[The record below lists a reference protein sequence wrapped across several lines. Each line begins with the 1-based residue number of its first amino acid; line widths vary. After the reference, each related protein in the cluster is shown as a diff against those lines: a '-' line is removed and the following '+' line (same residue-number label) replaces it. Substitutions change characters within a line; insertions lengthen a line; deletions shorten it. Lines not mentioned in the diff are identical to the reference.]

1 MTAQVRERG
10 TTPLNKR
17 FKRDSQRVAF
27 LLCVGF
33 CDYGVMRKVSSS
45 VGCPLSGRYVTGK
58 FSGMKILSDRL
69 MMSPISADDW
79 TLFYELHTDPAVIS
93 LCFDQPSVLEIE
105 SKFQSRLEHWTPDSE
120 HWLCLLISEL
130 KTGHKVGITGFC
142 LRNGVAEV
150 GFMLLP
156 SFYGNGY
163 GTESLQALIDYSAK
177 HFGLEGFMAVV
188 TEGNVGS
195 EKVLA
200 KSGFTLHRIVPD
212 AYEIGGQRYAD
223 HVYIMGRIVT

>member
-1 MTAQVRERG
+1 MI
-10 TTPLNKR
+10 
-17 FKRDSQRVAF
+17 
-27 LLCVGF
+27 
-33 CDYGVMRKVSSS
+33 
-45 VGCPLSGRYVTGK
+45 GK
-58 FSGMKILSDRL
+58 FSGMKILSVRL

-79 TLFYELHTDPAVIS
+79 TLFYELHTNPGVIS

-105 SKFQSRLEHWTPDSE
+105 AKFQSRLEHWTPDSE
-120 HWLCLLISEL
+120 HWLCLVISEL

-188 TEGNVGS
+188 TEGNIGS

-223 HVYIMGRIVT
+223 HIYIMGRIVT

>member
-1 MTAQVRERG
+1 MI
-10 TTPLNKR
+10 
-17 FKRDSQRVAF
+17 
-27 LLCVGF
+27 
-33 CDYGVMRKVSSS
+33 
-45 VGCPLSGRYVTGK
+45 GK

-69 MMSPISADDW
+69 MMSQISADDW

-120 HWLCLLISEL
+120 HWLCLVISEL

-142 LRNGVAEV
+142 VRNGVAEV

-163 GTESLQALIDYSAK
+163 GTESLQALIDYSEK

-223 HVYIMGRIVT
+223 HVYIMGKIVT

>member
-1 MTAQVRERG
+1 M
-10 TTPLNKR
+10 
-17 FKRDSQRVAF
+17 AF

-33 CDYGVMRKVSSS
+33 CDYGVMRKVGSS
-45 VGCPLSGRYVTGK
+45 VGCPLMRRYVTGK

-69 MMSPISADDW
+69 MMSPILADDW

-93 LCFDQPSVLEIE
+93 LCFDQPTMLEIE

-120 HWLCLLISEL
+120 HWLCLVISEL
-130 KTGHKVGITGFC
+130 KTGHRVGITGFC

-156 SFYGNGY
+156 SFHGNGY
-163 GTESLQALIDYSAK
+163 GTESLQTVIDYSTK

>member
-1 MTAQVRERG
+1 M
-10 TTPLNKR
+10 
-17 FKRDSQRVAF
+17 
-27 LLCVGF
+27 
-33 CDYGVMRKVSSS
+33 
-45 VGCPLSGRYVTGK
+45 TGK

-69 MMSPISADDW
+69 MMSQISADDW

-93 LCFDQPSVLEIE
+93 LCFDQPSGLEIE

-120 HWLCLLISEL
+120 HWLCLVISEL

-156 SFYGNGY
+156 RFHGNGY
-163 GTESLQALIDYSAK
+163 GTESLQTLTDYSTK

-223 HVYIMGRIVT
+223 HVFIMGKIVT

>member
-1 MTAQVRERG
+1 M
-10 TTPLNKR
+10 
-17 FKRDSQRVAF
+17 AF

-33 CDYGVMRKVSSS
+33 CDYGVMRKVGRG

-79 TLFYELHTDPAVIS
+79 TLFYELHTNPAVIS

-120 HWLCLLISEL
+120 HWLCLVISEL

-188 TEGNVGS
+188 TEGNIGS

-223 HVYIMGRIVT
+223 HIYIMGRIVT

>member
-1 MTAQVRERG
+1 
-10 TTPLNKR
+10 
-17 FKRDSQRVAF
+17 
-27 LLCVGF
+27 
-33 CDYGVMRKVSSS
+33 MRKHRYCV
-45 VGCPLSGRYVTGK
+45 PHTLIGRYVTGK

-93 LCFDQPSVLEIE
+93 LCFDQPTMLEIE

-120 HWLCLLISEL
+120 HWLCLVISEL
-130 KTGHKVGITGFC
+130 KTGHRVGITGFC

-156 SFYGNGY
+156 SFHGNGY
-163 GTESLQALIDYSAK
+163 GTESLQTVIDYSTK